1 MTTVSDPGEGP
12 GGPGPPIFLD
22 QTKAWSAENIFWD
35 PTPLPRP
42 YLNMAFS
49 SVSRHNPYKT

>member
-22 QTKAWSAENIFWD
+22 QTKAWKAENIFLD
-35 PTPLPRP
+35 PHPPPPPLSQGPDP
-42 YLNMAFS
+42 VLDY
-49 SVSRHNPYKT
+49 T